1 MNKNFQIKI
10 SLQPLWGLKL
20 LTFFI
25 CSFFILEARIISEQN
40 ISYPKI
46 KIAPDFEV
54 RIVAS
59 DPIVK
64 YPMMACLDDLGRLYV
79 AESDG
84 RNLTTRA
91 AIEQELPR
99 FVRQLVDVDGDG
111 VFDKSTIFAD
121 RMTMPEGGV
130 WYEGALYIIAA
141 PYLWRLEDL
150 DGDGVADKR
159 DKILGTMEF
168 DGRANQHGPYLGP
181 NGRLYFSGGHFGYD
195 LIGIDGTR
203 SGFSRA
209 AGVFSCWPDG
219 SDVQV
224 EGQGGVNPVDI
235 VFTSNGDMFSTCA
248 IFDSFGGQRHDALI
262 HWVSGGLTQRVYGRP
277 LLPDTG
283 FRLPAT
289 SRWGQVAPAGLM
301 RYRGDTFG
309 EAYEDTL
316 FACHFNTRR
325 VVNVRLESKNGSF
338 VTEETDFLSSDSIGF
353 HPTDILED
361 ADGSLLLLDTG
372 GWLSWGCPFSKRA
385 MPEIKGAIYRI
396 QRKDISVRH
405 DPRGLKLLWGSLK
418 PKDLIHLL
426 NDSRPVVRDKAVN
439 AIIARGD
446 SILDLMS
453 NLIVKSSDSA
463 FRKRCL
469 WAVSRIK
476 SKSSLVFL
484 QKALN
489 DLDSG
494 VRQVAA
500 RSLGR
505 LKDKT
510 ALMPMIPLLSDSSSS
525 VRATAAT
532 AIGQLEDKK
541 ALPYLFRN
549 LNPNDPIHTRHSFV
563 YAIRQ
568 IGDVAEVSSYLSDN
582 RYPYRQR
589 IALRVLSSLSNDLDS
604 RKVVPLLRS
613 VDRNVRQEA
622 RRLISSRKDMKKEI
636 IKIFQDIIKE
646 EELELPNEE
655 LIEGIVIAC
664 AQDSGFQEILLDVL
678 GAKEIKIERKILV
691 LSSLGFLDSF
701 PDPLQAAI
709 LFGLN
714 HFETD
719 VRVESLNL
727 AQRFDIKENV
737 LAAIKLIAQN
747 PDKSQVERA
756 SAAQALVKH
765 QGRLSNESFIFL
777 VGLLENK
784 QTQIIMGRQA
794 AKALGSL
801 PLHLLSGR
809 QSDALLKII
818 SDASSYYLPDLIKPF
833 TQGRKLKE
841 SKGYFINDED
851 WNLLGKRLSVALKRS
866 PGFIAVGKSQRQK
879 ILKTF
884 SSLNDRNIHQDLSDV
899 MKSRFRDQKEQ
910 DAKIDSLMGMLNS
923 GNASRG
929 RVLFHED
936 RVSCSAC
943 HRVGDRGS
951 QLGPNLSKISEI
963 RQPRDLIEAI
973 LYPNLTIV
981 NGYEYYLVK
990 TTDGK
995 SYGGI
1000 IQRENNTS
1008 IYLKSANTRDVRV
1021 PRDKIHSVSKAS
1033 SFGNELTSIMPS
1045 GFGQILSQQE
1055 LLDLVAFLQTC
1066 K

>member
-1 MNKNFQIKI
+1 MNKNHQIKI
-10 SLQPLWGLKL
+10 SWQTLWGLKL
-20 LTFFI
+20 FIFFI
-25 CSFFILEARIISEQN
+25 CSFFILEVRIFSEQN

-46 KIAPDFEV
+46 KIAPGFEV
-54 RIVAS
+54 RLVAS

-64 YPMMACLDDLGRLYV
+64 YPMMACLDDYGRLYV

-84 RNLTTRA
+84 RNLTTRV
-91 AIEQELPR
+91 AIERELPR

-130 WYEGALYIIAA
+130 WYDGALYIIAA

-195 LIGIDGTR
+195 LKGTDGTR

-209 AGVFSCWPDG
+209 AGIFSCWPDG
-219 SDVQV
+219 SDVRV

-235 VFTSNGDMFSTCA
+235 VFTSNGDMLSTCA

-262 HWVSGGLTQRVYGRP
+262 HWIPGGLTQRVYGRP

-325 VVNVRLESKNGSF
+325 VVNVRLESENGSF
-338 VTEETDFLSSDSIGF
+338 VTRETDFLSSDSIGF

-385 MPEIKGAIYRI
+385 MPEIKGSIYRI
-396 QRKDISVRH
+396 QKKDIQGRY
-405 DPRGLKLLWGSLK
+405 DPRGLKISWDSLK

-426 NDSRPVVRDKAVN
+426 NDSRPVVRDKAVDV
-439 AIIARGD
+439 IIGRGAA
-446 SILDLMS
+446 ILDLMS
-453 NLIVKSSDSA
+453 NLIVESSDSD
-463 FRKRCL
+463 FRKRGL

-476 SKSSLVFL
+476 SKSSLEIL
-484 QKALN
+484 QKALE

-494 VRQVAA
+494 VRQVAV

-510 ALMPMIPLLSDSSSS
+510 ALMPLTTLLSDSSPS
-525 VRATAAT
+525 VRAAAAA
-532 AIGQLEDKK
+532 AIGELDDKK

-549 LNPNDPIHTRHSFV
+549 LNSNDPIHTRHSFV
-563 YAIRQ
+563 YAITQ
-568 IGDVAEVSSYLSDN
+568 IGGSVEISSYLSDN
-582 RYPYRQR
+582 KYPFRQL
-589 IALRVLSSLSNDLDS
+589 IALRVLASLDNDLDS
-604 RKVVPLLRS
+604 KKVIPLLQS
-613 VDRNVRQEA
+613 ADSNVRQEA
-622 RRLISSRKDMKKEI
+622 RRLISSRKDMREEI
-636 IKIFQDIIKE
+636 IKVFQDILKE
-646 EELELPNEE
+646 EDLRLTNKE
-655 LIEGIVIAC
+655 LIEGIIIAY
-664 AQDSGFQEILLDVL
+664 AQDSIFQEILLDIL
-678 GAKEIKIERKILV
+678 DSKEIKTETKILV
-691 LSSLGFLDSF
+691 LSSLSFLDSF
-701 PDPLQAAI
+701 PDTLQAAI
-709 LFGLN
+709 LLGLN
-714 HFETD
+714 HLKTD
-719 VRVESLNL
+719 VRLESLNI

-737 LAAIKLIAQN
+737 LAAIKIIAQN
-747 PDKSQVERA
+747 SDNSQVERA
-756 SAAQALVKH
+756 SAIQVLVKN
-765 QGRLSNESFIFL
+765 QGQLSSESFLFL
-777 VGLLENK
+777 VDLLENK
-784 QTQIIMGRQA
+784 QTQIILRRQVA
-794 AKALGSL
+794 QALGSL
-801 PLHLLSGR
+801 QLHLLNES
-809 QSDALLKII
+809 QADALLNII
-818 SDASSYYLPDLIKPF
+818 SKAGSYYLPALIKPF
-833 TQGRKLKE
+833 TQERKLNA
-841 SKGYFINDED
+841 SKDYFITDED
-851 WNLLGKRLSVALKRS
+851 WAILGKRFALVLKTS
-866 PGFIAVGKSQRQK
+866 PGFKAIGNGQRQK

-884 SSLNDRNIHQDLSDV
+884 SGLKGSNIYQNLSDL
-899 MKSRFRDQKEQ
+899 MINRFQVQKEQ
-910 DAKIDSLMGMLNS
+910 DAEIDSLIGMLSS

-929 RVLFHED
+929 RVLFYEE

-943 HRVGDRGS
+943 HRVGDQGG
-951 QLGPNLSKISEI
+951 QLGPNLSKISGI
-963 RQPRDLIEAI
+963 RQPRDLLESI
-973 LYPNLTIV
+973 LYPNLTVV
-981 NGYEYYLVK
+981 NGYEYFLVK

-995 SYGGI
+995 SYGGL
-1000 IQRENNTS
+1000 IQRENSTA
-1008 IYLKSANTRDVRV
+1008 IYLKNANTRDVRV
-1021 PRDKIHSVSKAS
+1021 PRDKIHSVSNAS
-1033 SFGNELTSIMPS
+1033 PTANTMISVMP
-1045 GFGQILSQQE
+1045 GFGEILSQQE

-1066 K
+1066 R

>member
-1 MNKNFQIKI
+1 MNKSYQIKI
-10 SLQPLWGLKL
+10 SWQPLWGLKFF
-20 LTFFI
+20 TFCL
-25 CSFFILEARIISEQN
+25 CSFLISEARIFSEQN
-40 ISYPKI
+40 FSFPKI
-46 KIAPDFEV
+46 KIAPGFEV
-54 RIVAS
+54 RLVAS

-91 AIEQELPR
+91 AIERELPR

-130 WYEGALYIIAA
+130 WYDGALYIIAA

-195 LIGIDGTR
+195 LIGTDGTR

-219 SDVQV
+219 SGVQV

-235 VFTSNGDMFSTCA
+235 VFTSNGDMLSTCA

-262 HWVSGGLTQRVYGRP
+262 HWVPGGLTQRVYGRP

-316 FACHFNTRR
+316 FACHFNTHR
-325 VVNVRLESKNGSF
+325 VVNVRLEAKNGSF
-338 VTEETDFLSSDSIGF
+338 VTRETDFLSSDSIGF
-353 HPTDILED
+353 HPADILED

-385 MPEIKGAIYRI
+385 MPEIKGSIYRI
-396 QRKDISVRH
+396 QRKDIPVRY
-405 DPRGLKLLWGSLK
+405 DPRGLKLSWDSLK

-426 NDSRPVVRDKAVN
+426 NDSRPVVRDKAVD
-439 AIIARGD
+439 AIIDRGD
-446 SILDLMS
+446 AILDLMS
-453 NLIVKSSDSA
+453 NLIVESSDSV

-469 WAVSRIK
+469 WAISRIK

-484 QKALN
+484 QKALK

-494 VRQVAA
+494 VRQVAV

-510 ALMPMIPLLSDSSSS
+510 ALMPLAALLSDSSPS
-525 VRATAAT
+525 VRAAAAT
-532 AIGQLEDKK
+532 AIGQLDDKK

-549 LNPNDPIHTRHSFV
+549 LNSNDPVHTKHSFV
-563 YAIRQ
+563 YAITQ
-568 IGDVAEVSSYLSDN
+568 IGDAAEVSSYLSDN
-582 RYPYRQR
+582 SYPYRQR
-589 IALRVLSSLSNDLDS
+589 IALRVLASLDNNLDS
-604 RKVVPLLRS
+604 RKVIPLLRS
-613 VDRNVRQEA
+613 ADSNVRQEA
-622 RRLISSRKDMKKEI
+622 RILISSHKDMKKEI

-655 LIEGIVIAC
+655 LIEGIIIAY
-664 AQDSGFQEILLDVL
+664 AQDSIFQEILLDVL
-678 GAKEIKIERKILV
+678 DAEELKTEIKILV

-709 LFGLN
+709 LLGLN
-714 HFETD
+714 HLETD
-719 VRVESLNL
+719 IRMESLNI
-727 AQRFDIKENV
+727 AQRFDMKENV
-737 LAAIKLIAQN
+737 LAAIKILAQN
-747 PDKSQVERA
+747 ADKSQVERA
-756 SAAQALVKH
+756 SAAQVLVKH
-765 QGRLSNESFIFL
+765 QGRLSSESFFFL
-777 VGLLENK
+777 VDLLEDK
-784 QTQIIMGRQA
+784 QTQIILRRQA
-794 AKALGSL
+794 AQALGSL
-801 PLHLLSGR
+801 RLHLLNER

-818 SDASSYYLPDLIKPF
+818 SEASSYYLPELIKPF
-833 TQGRKLKE
+833 TQGRKLKA
-841 SKGYFINDED
+841 SKDHFINDED
-851 WNLLGKRLSVALKRS
+851 WNLLGKRLSAALKIS
-866 PGFIAVGKSQRQK
+866 PGFTAIGGGQRQK
-879 ILKTF
+879 ILKNF
-884 SSLNDRNIHQDLSDV
+884 SSLNGRNTHQDLSSV
-899 MKSRFRDQKEQ
+899 IKSRFRDQKEE
-910 DAKIDSLMGMLNS
+910 DVEIDSLMGILSS

-929 RVLFHED
+929 RVLFYEE

-943 HRVGDRGS
+943 HRVGDRGG

-963 RQPRDLIEAI
+963 RQPRDLLEAI
-973 LYPNLTIV
+973 LYPNLTVV

-995 SYGGI
+995 SYGGL
-1000 IQRENNTS
+1000 IQRENSTA
-1008 IYLKSANTRDVRV
+1008 IYLKNANARDVRV
-1021 PRDKIHSVSKAS
+1021 SRDKIHSVSNAS
-1033 SFGNELTSIMPS
+1033 PIANTMTSIMP
-1045 GFGQILSQQE
+1045 GFGEVLSQQE

-1066 K
+1066 R